1 MNVNMRIK
9 LLRIYIDALK
19 NEKIEI
25 NMMKRSIISLLWR
38 KLRAVGGRVN

>member
-1 MNVNMRIK
+1 MNVNMRMK

-25 NMMKRSIISLLWR
+25 NMMKRSIISLL
-38 KLRAVGGRVN
+38 

>member
-19 NEKIEI
+19 KNEKIEI
-25 NMMKRSIISLLWR
+25 NMKKRSIISLL
-38 KLRAVGGRVN
+38 